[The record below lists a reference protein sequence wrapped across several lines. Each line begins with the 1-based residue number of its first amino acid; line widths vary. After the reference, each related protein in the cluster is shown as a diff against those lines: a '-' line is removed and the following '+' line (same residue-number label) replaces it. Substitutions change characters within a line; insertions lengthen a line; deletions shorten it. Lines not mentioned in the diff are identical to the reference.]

1 MGIMIYRDKDAASSA
16 AATLLAAQ
24 MIEKPN
30 CVLGLCATDMA
41 ALLYRKLVSMTASG
55 ILDWSEVTVFQ
66 TSEFMAKRPGNV
78 GILSAYLASAL
89 YEQVNMQLSRAHAPN
104 HNAQDL
110 QAACSSFEA
119 DIVAS
124 GGLDTIVVYLG
135 RNGHLAFNGPARE
148 FSAFTHVELL
158 PQNTIEESKAI
169 SGSEGIVSQAITMGM
184 STIMSA
190 KRIILLALGSEVAGT
205 AARILS
211 SAVTP
216 AVPASILQLHPNVT
230 FVLDEDAAVN
240 L

>member
-1 MGIMIYRDKDAASSA
+1 MGIMIYRDKDAASAA
-16 AATLLAAQ
+16 AATLIAAQ

-30 CVLGLCATDMA
+30 CVLGLTATDMA
-41 ALLYRKLVSMTASG
+41 SLVYRKLVSMTASG

-66 TSEFMAKRPGNV
+66 TSEFMAKRAGNV
-78 GILSAYLASAL
+78 GILSAYLASFL
-89 YEQVNMQLSRAHAPN
+89 YEQVNMQLARVHAPN

-119 DIVAS
+119 DIIAS
-124 GGLDTIVVYLG
+124 GGLDTVVLYLG
-135 RNGHLAFNGPARE
+135 QNGHLAFNGPARE

-158 PQNTIEESKAI
+158 PQNTIEECRGI
-169 SGSEGIVSQAITMGM
+169 SGADGMVSQSITMGI
-184 STIMSA
+184 STMMSA
-190 KRIILLALGSEVAGT
+190 KRIILLALGAQVAGI